1 MLSLLITLAGTLL
14 SLLGLVF
21 VAPQVRARQINGASL
36 GAWAFRAG
44 VMVVLAGEAIALF
57 VRPESRLVFKL
68 MLVSGAA
75 IAFVG
80 TAMLTQEAQQHGF
93 VLERAFS
100 WQIMWFGIAA
110 LLMAIM
116 YIQEYVMF
124 AGLAGSLIVERLA
137 RREAARNRL
146 DQKAI
151 SNGTFAGQIALMIL
165 TAIMLLL

>member
-1 MLSLLITLAGTLL
+1 MLSLIITLAGTLL
-14 SLLGLVF
+14 SLFGLVV
-21 VAPQVRARQINGASL
+21 VAPQVRARQINSASV
-36 GAWAFRAG
+36 GAWVCRAG

-68 MLVSGAA
+68 MLISGAA

-80 TAMLTQEAQQHGF
+80 MAILTQEAQQSGF
-93 VLERAFS
+93 VLEKAFS
-100 WQIMWFGIAA
+100 WQIMWFGITA
-110 LLMAIM
+110 LLMAVM

-124 AGLAGSLIVERLA
+124 AGLVASLVVERLA

-146 DQKAI
+146 DHKAI
-151 SNGTFAGQIALMIL
+151 SNGTFAGQIILMIL